1 MRSSQYSRL
10 SSSCPS
16 LAVDPGSDP
25 DLLSSVNSSPIQ
37 APNLAFISS
46 HMSAAFNDLI
56 HRKGLYSVIVEHCY
70 RMFKVLAGSL
80 SKFMWPSISVCLSGS
95 ASKEWLW
102 RGGGFEVSRRRSW
115 TALEDLTNG
124 KMKRKSTRQRRLC
137 IVLTTFKIN
146 WKMVVKKF
154 SMSM

>member
-1 MRSSQYSRL
+1 MRASQYSRL

-56 HRKGLYSVIVEHCY
+56 HRKGLYCVIIVVHCDHVG
-70 RMFKVLAGSL
+70 KVLAGPT
-80 SKFMWPSISVCLSGS
+80 SKFMQPLISVYISGS

-115 TALEDLTNG
+115 TAIEDLTNG

-137 IVLTTFKIN
+137 IVFITFKIN
-146 WKMVVKKF
+146 
-154 SMSM
+154 